1 MYIIWHNNGAIS
13 GVDSGLNENENVE
26 KDVNRGE

>member
-13 GVDSGLNENENVE
+13 GEDSGLNENGNVK
-26 KDVNRGE
+26 KDVNKDE